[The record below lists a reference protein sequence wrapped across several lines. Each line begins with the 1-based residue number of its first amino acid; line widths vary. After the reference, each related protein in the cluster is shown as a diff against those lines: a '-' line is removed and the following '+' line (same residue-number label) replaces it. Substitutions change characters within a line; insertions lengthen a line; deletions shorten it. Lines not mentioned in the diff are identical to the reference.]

1 MNPAFKLLHTALS
14 VDAIRPLMAN
24 DASGAH
30 VLFIGTV
37 RNHNRGESVTHLEF
51 EAYES
56 MAIKELERIAE
67 KLKARFPIH
76 AVVLHHRL
84 GRVDVGQDAVIAA
97 VSAAHRQA
105 AFEACEVLMHELKQT
120 VPIWKKEY
128 TLSGEVWVT
137 PTP

>member
-1 MNPAFKLLHTALS
+1 MKHFFKLLPTALS
-14 VDAIRPLMAN
+14 VDDLRPLLSN
-24 DASGAH
+24 EASGAQ
-30 VLFIGTV
+30 VYFVGTV
-37 RNHNRGESVTHLEF
+37 RNSSKGETVTHLEF

-56 MAIKELERIAE
+56 MAIKELTLISNQLQE
-67 KLKARFPIH
+67 RFPIH
-76 AVVLHHRL
+76 AVALYHRL
-84 GRVDVGQDAVIAA
+84 GEVRVGEDAVIAA

-105 AFEACEVLMHELKQT
+105 AFDACEELMHELKRR